1 MSAESDLIARVKN
14 DRIKP
19 IIKAA
24 VEIGWR
30 VDRHKR
36 TNPNT
41 GVYMVWPATR
51 ESTMVPTHNWQG
63 FRIAAKY
70 METVS
75 GCPLLPRPNGRVQ
88 VTEPTTNI
96 IATVLAKLDPM
107 DLVNRVNNLQKEH
120 QSLCME
126 YRILTFTEPER
137 TTQDEIDQA
146 RTVLYRLH
154 KIEEALLEMGQPLHD
169 NVPTTQ
175 AQ

>member
-19 IIKAA
+19 IITVA
-24 VEIGWR
+24 VEQGWK

-36 TNPNT
+36 TNNT
-41 GVYMVWPATR
+41 GVYLVWPATR
-51 ESTMVPTHNWQG
+51 ESTMVPIHHWQG

-75 GCPLLPRPNGRVQ
+75 GMPLLPRPSNGHTKV
-88 VTEPTTNI
+88 VTPTSI
-96 IATVLAKLDPM
+96 IRTMLAKLDPM
-107 DLVNRVNNLQKEH
+107 DLVNRVNTLQREH
-120 QSLCME
+120 QSLSME

-146 RTVLYRLH
+146 RTVLYRIH

-169 NVPTTQ
+169 NVPTT
-175 AQ
+175 

>member
-1 MSAESDLIARVKN
+1 MSAETDLIARVKN

-19 IIKAA
+19 VIQLA
-24 VEIGWR
+24 VEKGWR

-36 TNPNT
+36 TNNT
-41 GVYMVWPATR
+41 GVYLVWPATR
-51 ESTMVPTHNWQG
+51 ESTMVPIHNWQG

-75 GCPLLPRPNGRVQ
+75 GFQLLPRPNGHKQ
-88 VTEPTTNI
+88 IAEPTSI

-107 DLVNRVNNLQKEH
+107 DLVNRVNTLQKEH
-120 QSLCME
+120 QSLCLE

-137 TTQDEIDQA
+137 TTQAEIDQA

-154 KIEEALLEMGQPLHD
+154 KIEEALLEMGQPLY
-169 NVPTTQ
+169 NAESTTH
-175 AQ
+175 A